1 MILPFSDN
9 SDTFQ
14 ICNARLSD
22 SISLIRALFFSFN
35 LLLYVVLAFVLF
47 CIIFLIDP
55 DIFRR

>member
-14 ICNARLSD
+14 ICNAWLSD

-35 LLLYVVLAFVLF
+35 LLLYVVAFVLF
-47 CIIFLIDP
+47 CIVFLSDP
-55 DIFRR
+55 DIF